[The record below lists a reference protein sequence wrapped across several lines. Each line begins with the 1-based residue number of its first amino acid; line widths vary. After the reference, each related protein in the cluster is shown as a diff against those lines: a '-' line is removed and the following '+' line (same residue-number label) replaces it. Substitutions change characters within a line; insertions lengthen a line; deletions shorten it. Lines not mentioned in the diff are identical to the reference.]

1 MNEAN
6 PVRASRTRLT
16 DISEGMAVSASLL
29 CLIHCLALPF
39 LLLLLPGV
47 LGLFVGSPAFHGVA
61 LAVALPAAL
70 IALQHGYRQHRAP
83 LPVILGI
90 SGSVCLV
97 TALLPVM
104 SEGAEATLTVAG
116 SLMLVAGH
124 ALNWRLR
131 KCARRHA

>member
-6 PVRASRTRLT
+6 LVRTSRNRLT

-39 LLLLLPGV
+39 LLLLLPGI
-47 LGLFVGSPAFHGVA
+47 LGLFMGSPAFHGAA

-70 IALQHGYRQHRAP
+70 IALRHGYRQHRAP
-83 LPVILGI
+83 LPGVLGL

-97 TALLPVM
+97 AALLPVM
-104 SEGAEATLTVAG
+104 GEGMETALTVAG
-116 SLMLVAGH
+116 SLLLVAGH
-124 ALNWRLR
+124 AFNWRLR
-131 KCARRHA
+131 KCARRHG

>member
-6 PVRASRTRLT
+6 PACASRSRLT
-16 DISEGMAVSASLL
+16 DISEGVAVSASLL

-39 LLLLLPGV
+39 LLLLLPGI
-47 LGLFVGSPAFHGVA
+47 LGLFAGSSAFHVAA
-61 LAVALPAAL
+61 LAMALPAAL
-70 IALQHGYRQHRAP
+70 IAFRRGYRQHRAP
-83 LPVILGI
+83 LPVILGL

-97 TALLPVM
+97 AALLPVM
-104 SEGAEATLTVAG
+104 GEEAETALTVAG

-131 KCARRHA
+131 KCARRHG